1 MMEAEPEK
9 SLPRAGLVS
18 QIRQNWSVFED
29 EALAQQMQQQE
40 ISEHLVGN
48 RVRNKILRED
58 IPLSRQEQQI
68 EEQQATA
75 DLQQYKQKL
84 DEVAE
89 KDEEIARD
97 LAWKQERRFK
107 FDAQYV
113 AKRDEAF
120 TKNLQRI
127 EREYREKRAR
137 EGEYSEYRDRDRGEL
152 SYHDLGGGLQ
162 YHEDQYQL
170 QVARPALVTE
180 EPVYINNNTNI
191 TNITTS
197 SSSPGAGAEPLSH
210 NISSEFSGGRS
221 SRSSRA
227 SSSSQSSEGSNN
239 PSELAMAGACGGAP
253 AQPSDYIGKKGGHY
267 VELHEGGR
275 GRGGRTD

>member
-1 MMEAEPEK
+1 MEAEPEK
-9 SLPRAGLVS
+9 TMPRSGLVS

-40 ISEHLVGN
+40 ISEHLGGN

-58 IPLSRQEQQI
+58 IPLSKQEQQL
-68 EEQQATA
+68 EEQQASA
-75 DLQQYKQKL
+75 DLQKYKQKL

-89 KDEEIARD
+89 KDEEIAKD

-120 TKNLQRI
+120 AKNLQRI

-137 EGEYSEYRDRDRGEL
+137 EGEYSEYRDRDRGRGRGEL

-180 EPVYINNNTNI
+180 EPVYNNT
-191 TNITTS
+191 T
-197 SSSPGAGAEPLSH
+197 SPGPEPVSH

-227 SSSSQSSEGSNN
+227 SSSSQSSVASNN
-239 PSELAMAGACGGAP
+239 TSELAGACGGAP
-253 AQPSDYIGKKGGHY
+253 AQPSDYIGK
-267 VELHEGGR
+267 LL
-275 GRGGRTD
+275 TI

>member
-1 MMEAEPEK
+1 MNLRSLMMEAEPEK
-9 SLPRAGLVS
+9 TMPRSGLVS

-58 IPLSRQEQQI
+58 IPLSRQEQQM

-75 DLQQYKQKL
+75 DLQNYKQKL

-89 KDEEIARD
+89 KDEELARD

-120 TKNLQRI
+120 AKNLQKI

-137 EGEYSEYRDRDRGEL
+137 EGEYSEYRDQGRGRAEL

-180 EPVYINNNTNI
+180 EPVYNNT
-191 TNITTS
+191 
-197 SSSPGAGAEPLSH
+197 PGPASH

-221 SRSSRA
+221 TSSRSSRV
-227 SSSSQSSEGSNN
+227 SSSSQSSVGSISNN
-239 PSELAMAGACGGAP
+239 TSELAGACGGAP
-253 AQPSDYIGKKGGHY
+253 AQPSDYIGKLYSVHNR
-267 VELHEGGR
+267 LW
-275 GRGGRTD
+275 

>member
-1 MMEAEPEK
+1 M
-9 SLPRAGLVS
+9 VS

-120 TKNLQRI
+120 AKNLQRI

-137 EGEYSEYRDRDRGEL
+137 DGEYSDYRDRDRGEQ

-170 QVARPALVTE
+170 QVAVPALVTE
-180 EPVYINNNTNI
+180 EPVYINNNTS
-191 TNITTS
+191 TTTTTTTTTS
-197 SSSPGAGAEPLSH
+197 SPRAEPLSH

-221 SRSSRA
+221 SRSSRS
-227 SSSSQSSEGSNN
+227 SSSSQSSLGSNTT
-239 PSELAMAGACGGAP
+239 SELAGACGGAP
-253 AQPSDYIGKKGGHY
+253 VQPSDYLGKPEWRLG
-267 VELHEGGR
+267 
-275 GRGGRTD
+275 

>member
-1 MMEAEPEK
+1 MMEAEAEK
-9 SLPRAGLVS
+9 TMPRSGLVS

-40 ISEHLVGN
+40 ISEHLGGN

-58 IPLSRQEQQI
+58 IPLSRQEQHL
-68 EEQQATA
+68 EEQQASA

-89 KDEEIARD
+89 KDEELARD

-120 TKNLQRI
+120 AKNLQRI

-137 EGEYSEYRDRDRGEL
+137 QEEYSEYRDRGQGRGEL

-180 EPVYINNNTNI
+180 EPVYNNT
-191 TNITTS
+191 TS
-197 SSSPGAGAEPLSH
+197 PATSPATSPGAEPLSH

-227 SSSSQSSEGSNN
+227 SSSSSSSVASNN
-239 PSELAMAGACGGAP
+239 TSELAGACGGAP
-253 AQPSDYIGKKGGHY
+253 AQPSDYIGKP
-267 VELHEGGR
+267 
-275 GRGGRTD
+275 